1 VAFALKTWNAQ
12 TNLKSKDQH
21 MATKKKA
28 PAKKAVAKKAPAKKA
43 VAKKTPAKKAP
54 VAKKAAAKKAVA
66 TKAPAKKV
74 VAKKAPAK
82 KAPAKKAAV
91 AAPAAKPKAGVKA
104 KMTKTAIL
112 NDIAE
117 STNLSRA
124 QVASVMDELESV
136 IERHI
141 RKRSVGE
148 FTLPGLLK
156 IKAAK
161 RPATKKRMGRNPAT
175 GEEIVIAAKPAT
187 TRVRISALKKL
198 KDMIA

>member
-1 VAFALKTWNAQ
+1 
-12 TNLKSKDQH
+12 

-43 VAKKTPAKKAP
+43 VAKKAPAKKAP
-54 VAKKAAAKKAVA
+54 VAKKAPAKKAA
-66 TKAPAKKV
+66 AKKAPAKKV

-82 KAPAKKAAV
+82 KAAAKKAAV

-156 IKAAK
+156 IKSAK

>member
-1 VAFALKTWNAQ
+1 
-12 TNLKSKDQH
+12 

-28 PAKKAVAKKAPAKKA
+28 PAKKTPVAKKA
-43 VAKKTPAKKAP
+43 PAKKAP
-54 VAKKAAAKKAVA
+54 VAKKAPAKKAPVA
-66 TKAPAKKV
+66 KKAPAKKAPV
-74 VAKKAPAK
+74 AKKAPAKKAPVAKKAPAK
-82 KAPAKKAAV
+82 KAPAKKAV
-91 AAPAAKPKAGVKA
+91 AAVPTAKPQAGVKT
-104 KMTKTAIL
+104 KMTKTAMI

-117 STNLSRA
+117 STNLTRA
-124 QVASVMDELESV
+124 QVTSVMEELESV